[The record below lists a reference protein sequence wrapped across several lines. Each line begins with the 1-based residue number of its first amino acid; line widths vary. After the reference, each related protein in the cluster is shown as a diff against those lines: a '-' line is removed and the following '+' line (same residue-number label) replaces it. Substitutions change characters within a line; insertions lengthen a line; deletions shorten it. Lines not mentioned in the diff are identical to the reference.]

1 MATVSAS
8 STAAA
13 NGPRPPN
20 AELPTPPNA
29 PRGSRASFATLK
41 RPCSPANP
49 CLSFALLVTFC
60 SAPVVYFYSALDRGT
75 LYFRKSQHP
84 VVHGEVPSANTAPS
98 EASTLPRVR
107 YCPVVSP
114 GEALFVRYRLL
125 RRICHFQRRPQT
137 MYLGSQHSSRR

>member
-60 SAPVVYFYSALDRGT
+60 SAPVVYFYSALDNRADRTIDIGK
-75 LYFRKSQHP
+75 LPFVA
-84 VVHGEVPSANTAPS
+84 VVHHRTRRCRRPTASNPHHPS
-98 EASTLPRVR
+98 ETSLVLEHDPHRPRSHGFRCQQGRQVFGR
-107 YCPVVSP
+107 S
-114 GEALFVRYRLL
+114 EE
-125 RRICHFQRRPQT
+125 RRV
-137 MYLGSQHSSRR
+137 GKE

>member
-60 SAPVVYFYSALDRGT
+60 SAPVVYFYSALDTSCPQYYSGQKNPVGACTYKLMSAVEIEIERGDE
-75 LYFRKSQHP
+75 RNESS
-84 VVHGEVPSANTAPS
+84 GMD
-98 EASTLPRVR
+98 
-107 YCPVVSP
+107 
-114 GEALFVRYRLL
+114 L
-125 RRICHFQRRPQT
+125 RCGLVFDSDIFAGMPK
-137 MYLGSQHSSRR
+137 